1 MKTEYEF
8 SKMKRRR
15 NPYASRLK
23 NPVTMRLGRDVIE
36 YFKSLA
42 DEQGVPYQQLINMY
56 LRDCAQSHRKLEWVA
71 HN

>member
-8 SKMKRRR
+8 SKMKKRR

-23 NPVTMRLGRDVIE
+23 KPTTIRLGKDVIE

-42 DEQGVPYQQLINMY
+42 VEQGVPYQQLINMY
-56 LRDCAQSHRKLEWVA
+56 LRDCAQSHRKLKWVA
-71 HN
+71 H